1 MGISYCHNKSGK
13 LLNHVENNLLSEPY
27 KKGAVL
33 DLSESRE
40 GFVGEVTVGG
50 CLDHGD
56 DELVELRVFS
66 VREKSEWMMPQALS
80 TIHL

>member
-13 LLNHVENNLLSEPY
+13 LLNRVENNLLSEPSR
-27 KKGAVL
+27 KGAVL

-40 GFVGEVTVGG
+40 GLVGEVTVGG

-56 DELVELRVFS
+56 NELVELKVIS
-66 VREKSEWMMPQALS
+66 VRKKKWVDDTPSPECM
-80 TIHL
+80 HL